1 MQGENL
7 DQNINL
13 SAKTLKLA
21 LQCSKFSNVTDNRKQ
36 RKKEEIGLQKEKS
49 KLDQLVN
56 SEFEKENIS
65 KTRLT
70 AQRRSLFSDVV
81 SQSNEITTLEKIII
95 LREAEGEVSSI
106 NPVIGQE

>member
-1 MQGENL
+1 M
-7 DQNINL
+7 
-13 SAKTLKLA
+13 KLA

-49 KLDQLVN
+49 KLDELVN

-70 AQRRSLFSDVV
+70 AQRRSLISDVV

-95 LREAEGEVSSI
+95 LRETEGEVSSI

>member
-1 MQGENL
+1 M
-7 DQNINL
+7 
-13 SAKTLKLA
+13 KLA

-49 KLDQLVN
+49 KLDELVN

-70 AQRRSLFSDVV
+70 AQRRSLISDVV
-81 SQSNEITTLEKIII
+81 SQSNEITTLEKNII
-95 LREAEGEVSSI
+95 LREPEGEVSSI
-106 NPVIGQE
+106 NPVIGQA